1 MTQPAASRVP
11 ISVFI
16 IAKNEAD
23 RIPHAI
29 KSVVDWADE
38 VHVIDSGSTDDTVA
52 ISKALGANV
61 VFNPWPGY
69 GPQKVFGESL
79 CRNHWLFNID
89 ADEEVTPEL
98 RDEIISLFAGGK
110 EPPRKAYGMPI
121 EIIHFL
127 DENGALFGRVVYPE
141 RLYDKRVAGFKTS
154 TVHDSVEWK
163 SDAPKQPFGRLN
175 GVLKHRSFRSYA
187 HMIEKIN
194 FYSTMQAEDIF
205 AKGRRPSTLR
215 VVIEPFFAFIKALL
229 FRGYIRRGV
238 TGFLESIF
246 YAFGRTLRLAKARA
260 LFIAADRA
268 GHG

>member
-1 MTQPAASRVP
+1 MSQAVSKRVP
-11 ISVFI
+11 VSVFI

-38 VHVIDSGSTDDTVA
+38 VHVIDSGSTDGTLEL
-52 ISKALGANV
+52 SKQLGANA

-79 CRNHWLFNID
+79 CRNDWLFNID
-89 ADEEVTPEL
+89 ADEEVTPAL
-98 RDEIISLFAGGK
+98 RDEIIALFAGGK
-110 EPPRKAYGMPI
+110 EPPLKAYGMPI
-121 EIIHFL
+121 EIVHFL
-127 DENGALFGRVVYPE
+127 DENGALFGRVVHPE
-141 RLYDKRVAGFKTS
+141 RLYDKRVAGFKSS

-163 SDAPKQPFGRLN
+163 TDAPQQAGRLK

-194 FYSTMQAEDIF
+194 FYSTMQAQDMF
-205 AKGRRPSTLR
+205 AKGRRPSSLR
-215 VVIEPFFAFIKALL
+215 VVIEPFFAFIKALC
-229 FRGYIRRGV
+229 FRAYIRRGV

-260 LFIAADRA
+260 LFIEADRA
-268 GHG
+268 GRQ